1 MKEENRR
8 MKIRRTAAI
17 LLGVVMIFAGVL
29 SVSAQESPASPQAER
44 TYTTDA
50 DFEEGVSTGVETV
63 ENQLQLSEG
72 PVNLPFIWV
81 PGEEGVVSKVGTETG
96 DELGRYRVAL
106 YGGSPSRTSVD
117 LDGNVWVG
125 LRTAGTVV
133 KIGLYEAGHYIDR
146 NEDGIIQTSRDLD
159 GDGDITEAEILPWG
173 QDECVLFEVV
183 LVPGHEGTYVPGTYE
198 GPYDTDYWGT
208 SPRGLAVDAENNL
221 WVGTGSPQKIYYID
235 GATGEILD
243 VIDVSPWD
251 HHAYGATIDRN
262 GLLWSLHRWHS
273 PTEPPPTELL
283 RVDPSDLE
291 SIRAVHLPYEQYAL
305 ATDNLGHLFLTGW
318 EGNKLFKIDIETDD
332 TIWVKDTPE
341 GCARGVVVTAKD
353 NHVWV
358 ADTCRDSVLRYDN
371 DGNLIAEIG
380 GLIGP
385 SGIAVDA
392 AGKIW
397 ATDNHSD
404 YIHRIDPETNTID
417 LSKRLIG
424 TGAHYSYTDMTGVV
438 PITMTTRMGTWTV
451 IHDSNQAETPWGTIS
466 WNSEEP
472 EGTLIKAEA
481 RSSYDGKIWSTWETA
496 ENGVP
501 LTKIPEGRYVE
512 IRVTLQSITEEQSPF
527 LYDLTIKP
535 AVPVEPDESVRSC
548 FIATAAY
555 GTPMAEEI
563 EILRDFRD
571 EYLLAS
577 PLGQALVG
585 LYYRVSPP
593 IAEFIA
599 KHPSLKPVVRTGLV
613 PALVISTVV
622 INTTP
627 AEKIAILGLL
637 VLVPIAVTIMAT
649 RHRRRGT
656 I

>member
-1 MKEENRR
+1 VKEENRM
-8 MKIRRTAAI
+8 MKIRRIAVI

-44 TYTTDA
+44 TYTTDV

-81 PGEEGVVSKVGTETG
+81 PGEEGVISKVGTETG
-96 DELGRYRVAL
+96 DELGRYRVAF

-117 LDGNVWVG
+117 LEGNVWVG

-208 SPRGLAVDAENNL
+208 SPRGLAVDAGNNL
-221 WVGTGSPQKIYYID
+221 WVGTGSPQKLYYID

-243 VIDVSPWD
+243 VVDVSPWD
-251 HHAYGATIDRN
+251 HYAYGATIDRN
-262 GLLWSLHRWHS
+262 GVLWLLHRWHS

-305 ATDNLGHLFLTGW
+305 APDYLGHLFLTAW
-318 EGNKLFKIDIETDD
+318 ESNKLFKIDIETDEM
-332 TIWVKDTPE
+332 IWMKDTPE

-380 GLIGP
+380 GLAGP

-397 ATDNHSD
+397 ATDNHSE

-417 LSKRLIG
+417 LSKRLNG
-424 TGAHYSYTDMTGVV
+424 TGGHYSYSDMTGVV
-438 PITMTTRMGTWTV
+438 PTTMTTRIGTWTV

-466 WNSEEP
+466 WTGEEP

-481 RSSYDGKIWSTWETA
+481 RSSHDGRIWSAWEIA

-501 LTKIPEGRYVE
+501 LTETPEGRYVE

-527 LYDLTIKP
+527 LYDLTVKSSL
-535 AVPVEPDESVRSC
+535 PVEPDESVHPC

-555 GTPMAEEI
+555 GTPMADEI
-563 EILRDFRD
+563 QILREFRD
-571 EYLLAS
+571 EYLLTTTV
-577 PLGQALVG
+577 GKGLVEF
-585 LYYRVSPP
+585 YYRVSPP

-599 KHPSLKPVVRTGLV
+599 EHPSLKPIVRVGLL
-613 PALVISTVV
+613 PAVAMSTVAV
-622 INTTP
+622 NTTP
-627 AEKIAILGLL
+627 AVKTVIVGLL
-637 VLVPIAVTIMAT
+637 MLVSVAVAVWAT
-649 RHRRRGT
+649 RQRRRST